1 MKVVILSDLHS
12 NFFALEKALQIID
25 KTGYDMLICL
35 GDILSYGVDIDK
47 VVQTIGNRTK
57 KKYILD

>member
-57 KKYILD
+57 KKIHS